1 MLLQLTSI
9 KLPVF
14 TKKYPQGNLFQIL
27 TSLKEKRILL
37 KSPAY
42 QRLLKEGYSNKQ
54 IKYLNCILPTLFP
67 NENSLDLKGLSYTKN
82 LVEYCKSALESSTAL
97 SENEQKL
104 LSDLFWKHRSLA
116 KKYEKQ
122 DNLLDAVLQKHTTI

>member
-1 MLLQLTSI
+1 MLYTTQKETAELLNIMLPKLCNIFTARYI
-9 KLPVF
+9 KLGKQHPHLCFAVNIYQ
-14 TKKYPQGNLFQIL
+14 TSSLYKKISARK
-27 TSLKEKRILL
+27 SLSNSNKSKRKKNTL

-82 LVEYCKSALESSTAL
+82 LVEYCKSA
-97 SENEQKL
+97 
-104 LSDLFWKHRSLA
+104 
-116 KKYEKQ
+116 
-122 DNLLDAVLQKHTTI
+122 